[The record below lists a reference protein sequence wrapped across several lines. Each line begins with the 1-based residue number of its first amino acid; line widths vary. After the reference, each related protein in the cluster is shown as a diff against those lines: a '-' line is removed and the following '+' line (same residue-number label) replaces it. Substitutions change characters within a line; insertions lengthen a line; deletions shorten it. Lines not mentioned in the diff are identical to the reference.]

1 VSSSVRATKRCVA
14 AAAGAGMIV
23 ASFAGAA
30 SSASAATH
38 PKPTTASG
46 RIHPHITVPG
56 AGVTASA
63 ATRVSIPD
71 ATLRAG
77 TSVAVPTVTVTDPGV
92 ITSGDTV
99 TLTLTP
105 PPSGTGTSTAGVVY
119 DTAHTPTVTVSGGG
133 AIAGPVTV
141 TATTITFVV
150 SKSTTAVNAK
160 YTVSGIYLAGPT
172 TPVTGG
178 VTITASYGGSGT
190 TTTTLAPFH
199 IGAITNLIPAVYGQT
214 APDTAAI
221 LFRATFTVASAPT
234 SIVLASDYA
243 PQDAESAAYLARKLG
258 TGIVL
263 TDPKGLSS
271 AVSSVLTDYPSIT
284 TVYIVGGTSVV
295 SNSTATALGTS
306 GSVTTVRRISGNTQY
321 MTNQAV
327 YNFASTLTT
336 APASSPVTLDYTQT
350 KYNNTGGSSSPSS
363 TGTVAAPA
371 GKTAIVASGEY
382 SSYQDGIASGPLSYK
397 DGLPLILTQPRGLDA
412 GAMQILISGG
422 YTQVILLGGPLAV
435 SNAVETQLT
444 NSVAN
449 GGAGVTAFRVAG
461 SDATDT
467 AQLLASLEETTAA
480 GFGFAT
486 TDQGGGANGG
496 GVLIARGNG
505 FQDALA
511 AAPYAGS
518 LPGGGTGGTGGT
530 GGAVGG
536 NTPILLTENATT
548 LGAPLTGYLKAQGAG
563 NVFSVQALG
572 GPSSLTPAV
581 QNAAINAEVAG
592 LPTP

>member
-1 VSSSVRATKRCVA
+1 
-14 AAAGAGMIV
+14 MIV
-23 ASFAGAA
+23 ASFAGAG

-38 PKPTTASG
+38 PKPTTASS
-46 RIHPHITVPG
+46 RMHPHITVPG

-63 ATRVSIPD
+63 ASRVSIPD

-77 TSVAVPTVTVTDPGV
+77 TSVAAPTVTVTDPGV
-92 ITSGDTV
+92 ITSGNTV
-99 TLTLTP
+99 TLTLTGSP
-105 PPSGTGTSTAGVVY
+105 AGVTY
-119 DTAHTPTVTVSGGG
+119 DTAHTPTVTVSGSG
-133 AIAGPVTV
+133 AIAGTATV
-141 TATTITFVV
+141 TATTITFTV

-160 YTVSGIYLAGPT
+160 YAVSGIFLLGPT
-172 TPVTGG
+172 TAVTGG
-178 VTITASYGGSGT
+178 VSITASYGASGGT
-190 TTTTLAPFH
+190 ATTLAPFH
-199 IGAITNLIPAVYGQT
+199 IGAITNLIPAVYGPT
-214 APDTAAI
+214 APDTAAL
-221 LFRATFTVASAPT
+221 LFRAAFPAAAAGGTGGTAGGPT

-243 PQDAESAAYLARKLG
+243 PQDAESAAYLATAEN

-263 TDPKGLSS
+263 TDPAGLSS
-271 AVSSVLTDYPSIT
+271 AVSSVLNDYPGIT

-295 SNSTATALGTS
+295 SNSTATALAGRS
-306 GSVTTVRRISGNTQY
+306 GLTVTRIAGNTQY

-327 YNFASTLTT
+327 YNFVKSAFPTPST
-336 APASSPVTLDYTQT
+336 SSAVTLDYTQT
-350 KYNNTGGSSSPSS
+350 KYNTTGGASSPSS

-382 SSYQDGIASGPLSYK
+382 ASYQDGIASGPLSYK
-397 DGLPLILTQPRGLDA
+397 DGLPLILTQPGGLDS

-422 YTQVILLGGPLAV
+422 YTQVILLGGPKAV

-449 GGAGVTAFRVAG
+449 GGAGVTVFRVAG

-467 AQLLASLEETTAA
+467 AQLLASLEETGAT

-486 TDQGGGANGG
+486 TDSGGGANGG

-511 AAPYAGS
+511 AAPYAGR
-518 LPGGGTGGTGGT
+518 T
-530 GGAVGG
+530 G

-548 LGAPLTGYLKAQGAG
+548 LGAPLTGYLKAQGAAG
-563 NVFSVQALG
+563 TFSVQALG
-572 GPSSLTPAV
+572 GPISVTPAV
-581 QNAAINAEVAG
+581 QDAAINAEVAG